1 MTTQWNFKHS
11 KLDFSLFYRRDADH
25 ILLVLAYIDDIIITG
40 SNPQSVSKVISA
52 MRDTFA
58 RKDLGELYYLLGIEV
73 NKTKQGVQLS

>member
-11 KLDFSLFYRRDADH
+11 KLDFSLFYRWDADH

-40 SNPQSVSKVISA
+40 SNQSVSKVISA

-73 NKTKQGVQLS
+73 NKTKEGVHLS